1 MHRRRKE
8 EGGLSVSTEE
18 VKTCAKC
25 GETKQAGQFRT
36 RRATCKPCQAEYDR
50 QYYAE
55 NRDKAREYRTEN
67 RDKIAERHRQY
78 RAENRDK
85 NAEYQ
90 RQYYAENRDK
100 IVEHQRQYRAEN
112 RDKIAEYHLQYYSE
126 NRDKK
131 AEYLRQYRAALP
143 DACVAQEI
151 KRGTTLTRADI
162 PPELLEAKRLQL
174 KLKRLA
180 REAMK

>member
-1 MHRRRKE
+1 M
-8 EGGLSVSTEE
+8 STEE

-67 RDKIAERHRQY
+67 RDKIAER
-78 RAENRDK
+78 
-85 NAEYQ
+85 
-90 RQYYAENRDK
+90 
-100 IVEHQRQYRAEN
+100 QRQYRAEN

>member
-67 RDKIAERHRQY
+67 RDKIAERWRQ
-78 RAENRDK
+78 
-85 NAEYQ
+85 
-90 RQYYAENRDK
+90 
-100 IVEHQRQYRAEN
+100 HRAEN
-112 RDKIAEYHLQYYSE
+112 RDKIAEYH
-126 NRDKK
+126 
-131 AEYLRQYRAALP
+131 RQYSAALT
-143 DACVAQEI
+143 DALVASRI
-151 KRGTTLTRADI
+151 TDGTNLTRADI

>member
-67 RDKIAERHRQY
+67 RDKIAER
-78 RAENRDK
+78 
-85 NAEYQ
+85 
-90 RQYYAENRDK
+90 
-100 IVEHQRQYRAEN
+100 QRQYRAEN
-112 RDKIAEYHLQYYSE
+112 RDKIAERHRQYRAE
-126 NRDKK
+126 NRDKI
-131 AEYLRQYRAALP
+131 AERQHQYRAENRDKIAEYHRQYSAALT
-143 DACVAQEI
+143 DALVASRI
-151 KRGTTLTRADI
+151 TDGTNLTRADI

>member
-67 RDKIAERHRQY
+67 RDKIAERQRQY
-78 RAENRDK
+78 RAENLDK
-85 NAEYQ
+85 RAEL
-90 RQYYAENRDK
+90 
-100 IVEHQRQYRAEN
+100 HRQYRAEN
-112 RDKIAEYHLQYYSE
+112 RDKIAE
-126 NRDKK
+126 RK
-131 AEYLRQYRAALP
+131 RQHRAALP
-143 DACVAQEI
+143 DAYVAQEI
-151 KRGTTLTRADI
+151 KRGTALTRADI

>member
-1 MHRRRKE
+1 M
-8 EGGLSVSTEE
+8 STEE

-67 RDKIAERHRQY
+67 RDKIAER
-78 RAENRDK
+78 
-85 NAEYQ
+85 
-90 RQYYAENRDK
+90 
-100 IVEHQRQYRAEN
+100 QRQYRAEN
-112 RDKIAEYHLQYYSE
+112 RDKIAERHRQYRAE
-126 NRDKK
+126 NRDKI
-131 AEYLRQYRAALP
+131 AERQHQYRAENRDKIAEYHRQYSAALT
-143 DACVAQEI
+143 DALVASRI
-151 KRGTTLTRADI
+151 TDGTNLTRADI

>member
-67 RDKIAERHRQY
+67 RDKIAER
-78 RAENRDK
+78 
-85 NAEYQ
+85 
-90 RQYYAENRDK
+90 
-100 IVEHQRQYRAEN
+100 QRQYRAEN

>member
-85 NAEYQ
+85 IAE
-90 RQYYAENRDK
+90 R
-100 IVEHQRQYRAEN
+100 HRQYRAEN
-112 RDKIAEYHLQYYSE
+112 RDKIAERH
-126 NRDKK
+126 
-131 AEYLRQYRAALP
+131 RQYRA
-143 DACVAQEI
+143 EN
-151 KRGTTLTRADI
+151 R
-162 PPELLEAKRLQL
+162 
-174 KLKRLA
+174 
-180 REAMK
+180 

>member
-1 MHRRRKE
+1 M
-8 EGGLSVSTEE
+8 STEE

-55 NRDKAREYRTEN
+55 NRDK
-67 RDKIAERHRQY
+67 
-78 RAENRDK
+78 
-85 NAEYQ
+85 
-90 RQYYAENRDK
+90 
-100 IVEHQRQYRAEN
+100 
-112 RDKIAEYHLQYYSE
+112 IAEYLS
-126 NRDKK
+126 
-131 AEYLRQYRAALP
+131 QYRAALP

-151 KRGTTLTRADI
+151 KRGTALTRADI